1 MTTMLSRRRFVGSL
15 GLSASAALVARAAG
29 AATPPKETGL
39 SSEGLL
45 VGRAGF
51 QPRTTMPLPHEA
63 LPGFLSKE
71 QLGAH
76 HAEYAQI
83 VARLAETEHAL
94 QAADLDGSRYGD
106 LRRTQVETAN
116 GVLLHELYFTGLTPA
131 AVEPPRYLQ
140 GHMHEHMGSFDQWR
154 DDFRRCALA
163 AKAWAVLV
171 YDPYDD
177 RWHDVVMD
185 SERDG
190 VWVGAN
196 PLVVCDVSEHAFAKD
211 YPRREDYVEK
221 FLAHVDWD
229 EVARRYH
236 AVDRM

>member
-1 MTTMLSRRRFVGSL
+1 MTAAVSRRRFV
-15 GLSASAALVARAAG
+15 AAAGVAAGMMLAGGAG
-29 AATPPKETGL
+29 AAAPPKETGL

-45 VGRAGF
+45 VGHPGF
-51 QPRTTMPLPHEA
+51 QPRSTMPLPHDE
-63 LPGFLSKE
+63 LPGFLSKQ
-71 QLGAH
+71 QLALH
-76 HAEYAQI
+76 HGEYVRL
-83 VARLAETEHAL
+83 VARLHDAEQAL
-94 QAADLDGSRYGD
+94 ATQGADAAGYGD

-116 GVLLHELYFTGLTPA
+116 GVLLHELYFTGLSA
-131 AVEPPRYLQ
+131 VKVEPSRYVQ
-140 GHMHEHMGSFDQWR
+140 GHMREHMGTWDQWQ

-185 SERDG
+185 SDRDG
-190 VWVGAN
+190 AWIGAN
-196 PLVVCDVSEHAFAKD
+196 PLVVCDVSDHAFTKD
-211 YPRREDYVEK
+211 YSRRDEYVAK
-221 FLAHVDWD
+221 FLDHIDWE